1 MNLPNK
7 LSLLR
12 MILVPIFMIVLLL
25 PASVLPMWLSALIG
39 AVIFIAASV
48 TDCLDGKIARKYN
61 LITDFGKLID
71 PLADKF
77 MVIGALVMLLYR
89 AQSYRALFMLVLT
102 VVVFRELAVTA
113 MRLITATKSG
123 VAVPAN
129 ILGKIKTVTQIV
141 FVVAALIEPLL
152 YPAVDAVTAQV
163 LPLTVWAQ
171 LANILPLTVASGLV
185 MLVFT
190 VWSGMNYI
198 VALWKYI
205 ETK

>member
-12 MILVPIFMIVLLL
+12 MILVPVFMIVLAL
-25 PASVLPMWLSALIG
+25 PASVMPLWLSAVLGVI
-39 AVIFIAASV
+39 IFIVASI
-48 TDCLDGKIARKYN
+48 TDCLDGKIARKYH

-77 MVIGALVMLLYR
+77 MVIGALIMILYR
-89 AQSYRALFMLVLT
+89 AVDYRALFVVALT

-129 ILGKIKTVTQIV
+129 MLGKIKTVSQIV
-141 FVVAALIEPLL
+141 FVIAALIEPWL
-152 YPAVDAVTAQV
+152 YAV
-163 LPLTVWAQ
+163 LPTHAVVEWLIAVR
-171 LANILPLTVASGLV
+171 PLTLASAIV
-185 MLVFT
+185 MTVFT
-190 VWSGMNYI
+190 VWSGANYI

>member
-12 MILVPIFMIVLLL
+12 MILVPIFMIVLAL
-25 PASVLPMWLSALIG
+25 PDNVMPLWLSAVIG
-39 AVIFIAASV
+39 AVIFIVASI
-48 TDCLDGKIARKYN
+48 TDCLDGRIARKYN

-77 MVIGALVMLLYR
+77 MVIGALILILYR
-89 AQSYRALFMLVLT
+89 ATSLRAFFVLTLT

-113 MRLITATKSG
+113 MRLITAAKSG
-123 VAVPAN
+123 VAVPAD
-129 ILGKIKTVTQIV
+129 ILGKIKTVSQIV
-141 FVVAALIEPLL
+141 FVVSALIEPLI
-152 YPAVDAVTAQV
+152 YPTAEVVAQEV
-163 LPLTVWAQ
+163 GLTWLAQ
-171 LANILPLTVASGLV
+171 LAKTPPLTLLAGGV
-185 MLVFT
+185 MTLFT
-190 VWSGMNYI
+190 VWSGIHYI

>member
-7 LSLLR
+7 LSLMR
-12 MILVPIFMIVLLL
+12 MILVPIFMIVL
-25 PASVLPMWLSALIG
+25 VLPDTILPLWLSALIG
-39 AVIFIAASV
+39 AVIFIVASV

-77 MVIGALVMLLYR
+77 MVIGALIMILYR
-89 AQSYRALFMLVLT
+89 AQMHRALFVLALT

-129 ILGKIKTVTQIV
+129 MLGKIKTVSQIV
-141 FVVAALIEPLL
+141 FVIATLIEPLI
-152 YPAVDAVTAQV
+152 YPTAEVIVQV
-163 LPLTVWAQ
+163 VPMTW
-171 LANILPLTVASGLV
+171 LACLSDILPLTLASGIV
-185 MLVFT
+185 MAFFT
-190 VWSGMNYI
+190 VWSGIHYI
-198 VALWKYI
+198 VSLWKYI

>member
-1 MNLPNK
+1 
-7 LSLLR
+7 
-12 MILVPIFMIVLLL
+12 
-25 PASVLPMWLSALIG
+25 
-39 AVIFIAASV
+39 
-48 TDCLDGKIARKYN
+48 
-61 LITDFGKLID
+61 
-71 PLADKF
+71 
-77 MVIGALVMLLYR
+77 
-89 AQSYRALFMLVLT
+89 
-102 VVVFRELAVTA
+102 